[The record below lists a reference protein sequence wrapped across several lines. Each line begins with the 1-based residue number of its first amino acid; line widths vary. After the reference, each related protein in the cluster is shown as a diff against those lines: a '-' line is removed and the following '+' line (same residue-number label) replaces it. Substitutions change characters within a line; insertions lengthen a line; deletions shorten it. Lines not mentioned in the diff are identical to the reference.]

1 MTCHS
6 LFISIM
12 KKLNLFILFS
22 FCFSI
27 IIRGQVDFAAIDS
40 LIKKELPQ
48 GSEVGISV
56 YDLTAKK
63 SLYTYRDAKLSRPAS
78 TMKLL
83 TTITAHARPHA
94 DQPFRTEV
102 W

>member
-1 MTCHS
+1 
-6 LFISIM
+6 M

-27 IIRGQVDFAAIDS
+27 ITWGQANFAAIDS

-56 YDLTAKK
+56 YDLTFA
-63 SLYTYRDAKLSRPAS
+63 SGIYHETFDYHYCACPAG
-78 TMKLL
+78 
-83 TTITAHARPHA
+83 R
-94 DQPFRTEV
+94 R
-102 W
+102 

>member
-1 MTCHS
+1 
-6 LFISIM
+6 M

-27 IIRGQVDFAAIDS
+27 ITWGQANFAAIDS

-56 YDLTAKK
+56 YDLTARKT
-63 SLYTYRDAKLSRPAS
+63 LYTYRDTKLFASGIYHETFDYHYCACPAG
-78 TMKLL
+78 
-83 TTITAHARPHA
+83 R
-94 DQPFRTEV
+94 R
-102 W
+102 

>member
-1 MTCHS
+1 
-6 LFISIM
+6 M

-27 IIRGQVDFAAIDS
+27 ITCGQANFAAIDS

-56 YDLTAKK
+56 YDLTARKT
-63 SLYTYRDAKLSRPAS
+63 LYTYRDTKLSRPAS
-78 TMKLL
+78 TMNLFVLKCG
-83 TTITAHARPHA
+83 IKV
-94 DQPFRTEV
+94 Q
-102 W
+102 

>member
-48 GSEVGISV
+48 GSEVGMI
-56 YDLTAKK
+56 
-63 SLYTYRDAKLSRPAS
+63 
-78 TMKLL
+78 
-83 TTITAHARPHA
+83 
-94 DQPFRTEV
+94 
-102 W
+102 